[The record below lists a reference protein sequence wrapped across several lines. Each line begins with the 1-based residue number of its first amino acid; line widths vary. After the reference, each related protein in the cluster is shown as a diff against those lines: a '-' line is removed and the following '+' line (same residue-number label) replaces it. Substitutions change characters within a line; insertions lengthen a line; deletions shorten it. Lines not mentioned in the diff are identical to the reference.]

1 MEFYKFI
8 RYKSIPIM
16 VNLVE
21 TKEFPKIKKKN
32 TKSLDNENNAIIKS
46 TEDKL

>member
-21 TKEFPKIKKKN
+21 TKEFPKIKKKIRRALIM
-32 TKSLDNENNAIIKS
+32 KIMQ
-46 TEDKL
+46 